1 MSLFAIADLHL
12 SLGEDKPMDIF
23 AGWDNYVERLT
34 KNWNTLVTDDDT
46 VMIAGDIS
54 WAMKLEQTYTDFKY
68 IDDLPGKKIF
78 LKGNHDYWWTT
89 MNKLREF
96 TAEHD
101 FYDIEFLQNNSFM
114 YEDVAICGTRGWIN
128 PGWDN
133 FGSEDRKIFDREVLR
148 LELSLNS
155 VKECNEIYVF
165 THYPPMPVSLKE
177 NEFVQMMKKYPV
189 TKCIY
194 GHLHAAAHRNAVE
207 GTINGIEYKLV
218 SGDYL
223 GFDPIKLHD

>member
-78 LKGNHDYWWTT
+78 LKGNHDYWWGTKSKIEKFLDN
-89 MNKLREF
+89 NKL
-96 TAEHD
+96 
-101 FYDIEFLQNNSFM
+101 NSINILLTTLMFATIKQFAVQ
-114 YEDVAICGTRGWIN
+114 EDG
-128 PGWDN
+128 
-133 FGSEDRKIFDREVLR
+133 FSKM
-148 LELSLNS
+148 SL
-155 VKECNEIYVF
+155 
-165 THYPPMPVSLKE
+165 TLM
-177 NEFVQMMKKYPV
+177 
-189 TKCIY
+189 
-194 GHLHAAAHRNAVE
+194 
-207 GTINGIEYKLV
+207 
-218 SGDYL
+218 
-223 GFDPIKLHD
+223 

>member
-78 LKGNHDYWWTT
+78 SQGQSRLLVGEPKVKLK
-89 MNKLREF
+89 
-96 TAEHD
+96 
-101 FYDIEFLQNNSFM
+101 S
-114 YEDVAICGTRGWIN
+114 
-128 PGWDN
+128 
-133 FGSEDRKIFDREVLR
+133 S
-148 LELSLNS
+148 S
-155 VKECNEIYVF
+155 
-165 THYPPMPVSLKE
+165 
-177 NEFVQMMKKYPV
+177 
-189 TKCIY
+189 
-194 GHLHAAAHRNAVE
+194 
-207 GTINGIEYKLV
+207 TITNLIR
-218 SGDYL
+218 
-223 GFDPIKLHD
+223 

>member
-78 LKGNHDYWWTT
+78 LKGNHDYWWGTKSKIEKFLDN
-89 MNKLREF
+89 NKLNSINILF
-96 TAEHD
+96 
-101 FYDIEFLQNNSFM
+101 NNT
-114 YEDVAICGTRGWIN
+114 YVCDNKAICGTRGWFLEN
-128 PGWDN
+128 ESDADVKADLKCR
-133 FGSEDRKIFDREVLR
+133 FQRRKKQG
-148 LELSLNS
+148 LSLWFFCTIRLSTATPN
-155 VKECNEIYVF
+155 
-165 THYPPMPVSLKE
+165 
-177 NEFVQMMKKYPV
+177 
-189 TKCIY
+189 
-194 GHLHAAAHRNAVE
+194 AA
-207 GTINGIEYKLV
+207 KL
-218 SGDYL
+218 
-223 GFDPIKLHD
+223 

>member
-78 LKGNHDYWWTT
+78 LKGNHDYWWNTK
-89 MNKLREF
+89 NKI
-96 TAEHD
+96 T
-101 FYDIEFLQNNSFM
+101 
-114 YEDVAICGTRGWIN
+114 
-128 PGWDN
+128 
-133 FGSEDRKIFDREVLR
+133 RKIGIPQTLWVST
-148 LELSLNS
+148 LSALS
-155 VKECNEIYVF
+155 DTLSF
-165 THYPPMPVSLKE
+165 SFSFFSF
-177 NEFVQMMKKYPV
+177 FV
-189 TKCIY
+189 TT
-194 GHLHAAAHRNAVE
+194 E
-207 GTINGIEYKLV
+207 E
-218 SGDYL
+218 
-223 GFDPIKLHD
+223 